1 MASRT
6 DTWSATRVWLGVG
19 LVALAAAGCATRGYD
34 RTTNIADSMAK
45 QTTGMQAAK
54 PQVDA
59 MLASLESLVRAQ
71 GDMKPA
77 FKTFSD
83 MIDDTEK
90 TAAQARKSAQSIREQ
105 EAEYFAAWQQEAAA
119 ITNPEIKA
127 ATQARQAE
135 VKSTLTDLSAAG
147 KTAGDAYGPF
157 IRDMKDIRTYL
168 SNDLTQGGVKRI
180 EPAIQKARQNGTV
193 LQKALD
199 DFNQVSQRVQT
210 ALRPAR

>member
-1 MASRT
+1 MASETSSWR
-6 DTWSATRVWLGVG
+6 ATQVWLGVG
-19 LVALAAAGCATRGYD
+19 LVALAVAGCATRGYD
-34 RTTNIADSMAK
+34 RTTSMADSMAK
-45 QTTGMQAAK
+45 QTAGMQAAK
-54 PQVDA
+54 PQVDE
-59 MLASLESLVRAQ
+59 MLASLDSLVRAE

-77 FKTFSD
+77 FKKFSD
-83 MIDDTEK
+83 TIGDTEK
-90 TAAQARKSAQSIREQ
+90 MAAKARKSAQSIRDQ

-119 ITNPEIKA
+119 ITNPELKA

-135 VKSTLTDLSAAG
+135 VKNTLGELGASG
-147 KTAGDAYGPF
+147 KKAGDAYDPF
-157 IRDMKDIRTYL
+157 IKDMKDIRTYL

-180 EPAIQKARQNGTV
+180 EPTIQKARQSGTA